1 MNDEQIERAL
11 AMSELKVDTEDALLR
26 FRARAANEQI
36 VPVVVPLRRR
46 APTRRVRPRKSRP
59 PTASSSR

>member
-26 FRARAANEQI
+26 FRARAAGEQI

-46 APTRRVRPRKSRP
+46 PAGNYRTS
-59 PTASSSR
+59 